1 MNITIEVGGPLAEA
15 INRLADALVS
25 AKQTDTIIEK
35 ASTKAKAK
43 KEATPAPEALV
54 EAAPEQHASTASTE
68 TAVPTGTAEAAAP
81 NRDDAKKAVLAIAKE
96 KGHDAA
102 AGLLAKFG
110 ATKISEVKDAD
121 IAAIIEAAKAL

>member
-15 INRLADALVS
+15 INNLAAALVS
-25 AKQTDTIIEK
+25 AKQTDAIIEK
-35 ASTKAKAK
+35 ASTKPRAK
-43 KEATPAPEALV
+43 KAEPEAPAPEVKAEPV
-54 EAAPEQHASTASTE
+54 PEPEAAPAG
-68 TAVPTGTAEAAAP
+68 PT
-81 NRDDAKKAVLAIAKE
+81 RDEAKKAVLTVAKE

-110 ATKISEVKDAD
+110 ATKISEVKEED